1 MSQTS
6 KERIGQIGKKMA
18 RNIFPTDTSEPSES
32 ENKGYYDDNTPD
44 DKNNKDSVNI
54 LIKMLRF
61 MNRVRKE
68 EKEYSKIRRNELK
81 TNTKLSEYR
90 TNTLLD
96 VFKTDNKKTKTPK
109 TGGFSVLAAAG
120 IVGVGLLASK
130 DAFASIKVP
139 DYGDLFTTG
148 NDIYDKPD
156 YSSLLDEKDIMRD
169 FEKSLGTDPMSEFEN
184 ELESQAEQES
194 EKSVTEQVISKIFGS
209 LLKTDEKEDPEKK
222 SLVTKIMEGLGSL
235 DEFLDLDSF
244 NKQIKDIKL
253 FYGPEDKTSTVGS
266 GNTGKGK
273 LTSNQKDFYDRIYS
287 TLLEE
292 ATKAGVKNPEVIAR
306 LGAAQSSIETGYG
319 KSTAGG
325 NNFFGI
331 KGSGDNQQT
340 TQEWDP
346 KTQKMVT
353 QSASFRKYGSM
364 RESAAD
370 YIEFL
375 QTNSRYSGV
384 LAASSVEEA
393 ITAQSKTGYATDPNY
408 GKKLTWVQ
416 SAATSVGADSTE
428 PIYKTLTSFTGQGNK
443 RFEWLNSF
451 GAPRGK
457 KDPLTGERGY
467 ERLHKGID
475 IGSVEGSP
483 IYARESGVV
492 TFASPMGGYGNTI
505 KIKHPDGT
513 SSLYA
518 HMKNFSVGVGSKV
531 SLGDVIGQ
539 MGKTDRA
546 DGGSSGT
553 MVAHLHLE
561 YHDVNG
567 KAIDPL
573 EWNRMQSQKIA
584 ERYKSTATVEKT
596 NPVTPEMTIDKN
608 TQKTG
613 SLKSQTTFV
622 QNNIRNDTTNTYV
635 SRNDVQNLPVSLQLS
650 RQIG

>member
-18 RNIFPTDTSEPSES
+18 RNIFPTDTSEPSGS

-61 MNRVRKE
+61 MSRVRKE

-96 VFKTDNKKTKTPK
+96 VFKTDNKKTKIPK

-169 FEKSLGTDPMSEFEN
+169 FSKSLGTDPMSEFEN

-244 NKQIKDIKL
+244 NKQIENLWSIEPKEQAKNLDYNK
-253 FYGPEDKTSTVGS
+253 PEITTPGTSTTISVS
-266 GNTGKGK
+266 G
-273 LTSNQKDFYDRIYS
+273 
-287 TLLEE
+287 E
-292 ATKAGVKNPEVIAR
+292 
-306 LGAAQSSIETGYG
+306 
-319 KSTAGG
+319 
-325 NNFFGI
+325 
-331 KGSGDNQQT
+331 
-340 TQEWDP
+340 
-346 KTQKMVT
+346 M
-353 QSASFRKYGSM
+353 GSM
-364 RESAAD
+364 SQKYES
-370 YIEFL
+370 
-375 QTNSRYSGV
+375 G
-384 LAASSVEEA
+384 
-393 ITAQSKTGYATDPNY
+393 
-408 GKKLTWVQ
+408 
-416 SAATSVGADSTE
+416 
-428 PIYKTLTSFTGQGNK
+428 
-443 RFEWLNSF
+443 
-451 GAPRGK
+451 
-457 KDPLTGERGY
+457 
-467 ERLHKGID
+467 
-475 IGSVEGSP
+475 VEGSMAVGRDKSGGTSYGKYQIASKVGSMDQFLKVLQKNDIEAYGRLMSAGP
-483 IYARESGVV
+483 QDAGVQGQFAQEWKKLAREGRIQKSE
-492 TFASPMGGYGNTI
+492 
-505 KIKHPDGT
+505 
-513 SSLYA
+513 
-518 HMKNFSVGVGSKV
+518 
-531 SLGDVIGQ
+531 
-539 MGKTDRA
+539 R
-546 DGGSSGT
+546 
-553 MVAHLHLE
+553 E
-561 YHDVNG
+561 YV
-567 KAIDPL
+567 
-573 EWNRMQSQKIA
+573 
-584 ERYKSTATVEKT
+584 VEKIVKPAISGLKDKDLSKMIGE
-596 NPVTPEMTIDKN
+596 NKGLQEMMFSMAVQHGPGGAPYILNKVYRKGMTPEQLVEAAYTERSAEGGMRYFSKSSREERRSVVNRFVREKNDVRSLLGQSTSPKTGTKTTDLDTTKQQPEIGTIDKN
-608 TQKTG
+608 TQKT
-613 SLKSQTTFV
+613 SSIKSQTTFV